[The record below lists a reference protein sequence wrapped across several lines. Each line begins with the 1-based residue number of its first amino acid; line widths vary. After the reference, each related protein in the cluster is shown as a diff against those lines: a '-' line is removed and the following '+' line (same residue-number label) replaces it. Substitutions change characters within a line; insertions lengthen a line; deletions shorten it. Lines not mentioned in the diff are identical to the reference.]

1 MADSI
6 TAATAG
12 SAVVTSALKK
22 ASADTGVGF
31 DYLYRVAVRESSLNP
46 QAKANTS
53 SAAGLFQFIE
63 QTWLGAVKKYGAS
76 HGLGGFATDIQS
88 APGGRLTVADPA
100 RRREI
105 LDLRFDPGK
114 AAALAGELA
123 RENKAALE
131 AGLGREV
138 DGAELYAAHFLG
150 AGGAKKL
157 LSAKPGDSAAALLP
171 AAARANRH
179 VFFDGARERTVD
191 EVITSFRKT
200 IGVARDA
207 IASFGERIEKSFA
220 PMFAPAL
227 RDLVPALREGAMTP
241 FGQSV
246 GGSPIAPMFGAAGV
260 SVGEEQRPERSGAR
274 PLERAALSAPATSAF
289 PFEIKGLSPLALA
302 VLQALDPRELSTRE
316 RN

>member
-46 QAKANTS
+46 QAKAGTS

-63 QTWLGAVKKYGAS
+63 QTWLGAVKKYGAD
-76 HGLGGFATDIQS
+76 HGLGAFATDIQA
-88 APGGRLTVADPA
+88 APGGKLTVADPA

-105 LDLRFDPGK
+105 LDLRFDPAK

-123 RENKAALE
+123 RETKTALE

-191 EVITSFRKT
+191 EVIASFRNT

-207 IASFGERIEKSFA
+207 IASLGERIEKSFA
-220 PMFAPAL
+220 PMFVPAL
-227 RDLVPALREGAMTP
+227 RDRPMTP
-241 FGQSV
+241 SAQLFGRAFGPDRADLA
-246 GGSPIAPMFGAAGV
+246 GGGIAEPARDGRNGV
-260 SVGEEQRPERSGAR
+260 R
-274 PLERAALSAPATSAF
+274 PLERAALSAPAKSAF
-289 PFEIKGLSPLALA
+289 PYEIKGLSPLALA

>member
-22 ASADTGVGF
+22 ASAETGVGF

-46 QAKANTS
+46 QAKASTS

-63 QTWLGAVKKYGAS
+63 QTWLGAVKKYGAA
-76 HGLGGFATDIQS
+76 HGLGVFAADIQS
-88 APGGRLTVADPA
+88 TPGGKLAVADPA

-123 RENKAALE
+123 RENKASLE

-171 AAARANRH
+171 SAARANRH

-191 EVITSFRKT
+191 EVISSFRKT
-200 IGVARDA
+200 IGVAREA
-207 IASFGERIEKSFA
+207 IASLGDRIEKSFA
-220 PMFAPAL
+220 PMLRDRPLSLFAPDASL
-227 RDLVPALREGAMTP
+227 EAAPAFGRTLGADNAD
-241 FGQSV
+241 GV
-246 GGSPIAPMFGAAGV
+246 GGPDEAAQAGRAAG
-260 SVGEEQRPERSGAR
+260 SALEHAAR
-274 PLERAALSAPATSAF
+274 LTPVKSAS

-302 VLQALDPRELSTRE
+302 VLQALDPRELSSRE